1 MPIFAH
7 EENPLNDQ
15 EWEGINNIVIEV
27 ARKRLVGR
35 RIVDLHGPLG
45 PGVQTIVHDHFS
57 GTTIGRIGL
66 LGEEESDPVRSVRRE
81 SGIIPLIYKDFII
94 HWRDME
100 TARQSGTPLDFS
112 AAAGAAAFCADA
124 EDDLIFNGY
133 EEMDYEG
140 LMVVDGRHTLTMR
153 NWSEAGNSFQDVVDA
168 TQVLVQAGYYGPYA
182 MVVSPTLY
190 TRMHQVHPG
199 TGVLEIEHIRQLIT
213 DGVYQSSVIQDGLG
227 VIVATGAQNFDL
239 AVAQDLTV
247 AYLGAENMNHPF
259 RVFESVYLRIKRHG
273 SICTLEPAK
282 PGDKSSKKR

>member
-15 EWEGINNIVIEV
+15 EWESINNIVIEV

-35 RIVDLHGPLG
+35 RVVDLHGPLG

-57 GTTIGRIGL
+57 GTTMGRIGL

-81 SGIIPLIYKDFII
+81 SGIIPLIYKDFIL

-100 TARQSGTPLDFS
+100 TSRQTGAPLDFS

-124 EDDLIFNGY
+124 EDDLIFNGNT
-133 EEMDYEG
+133 EMGYEG
-140 LMVVDGRHTLTMR
+140 LMVVDGRQTLTQR
-153 NWSEAGNSFQDVVDA
+153 DWTEAGNCFQDVVDA
-168 TQVLVQAGYYGPYA
+168 TQMLVQSGFYGPYA

-190 TRMHQVHPG
+190 TQMHQVHPG

-213 DGVYQSSVIQDGLG
+213 DGVYQSSVIQEGHG
-227 VIVATGAQNFDL
+227 MIVATGAQNFDL

-247 AYLGAENMNHPF
+247 AYLGAEHMNHPF

-273 SICTLEPAK
+273 SICTLEPGK
-282 PGDKSSKKR
+282 TGKSSKER